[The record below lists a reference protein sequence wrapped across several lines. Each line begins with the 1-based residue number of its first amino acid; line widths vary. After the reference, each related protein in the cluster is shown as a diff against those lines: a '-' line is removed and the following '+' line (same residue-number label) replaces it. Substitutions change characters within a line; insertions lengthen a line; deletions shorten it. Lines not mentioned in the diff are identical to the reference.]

1 MINSLPTLNQLSSNV
16 RYFLLAFIV
25 CLTIGVTVGLV
36 YVWKTTSM
44 SPAGASEHY
53 SGSVVSGDLDIPE
66 KYPKSVE
73 SMLLTTHTHVIS
85 FAMIFLVLGGIFSLN
100 SLIKG
105 SLKTFVI
112 IEPFITVLG
121 TFGSIWG
128 MRYLSSVYSYLSIIF
143 GVMTYFTF
151 YFMVGVVLYDLILK
165 KN

>member
-16 RYFLLAFIV
+16 RYFLLVFIV
-25 CLTIGVTVGLV
+25 CLTIGFTVGLV

-53 SGSVVSGDLDIPE
+53 SGSVASGDLDIPE

>member
-1 MINSLPTLNQLSSNV
+1 MINSLPTLNQLSSDV
-16 RYFLLAFIV
+16 KYFLLVFIV

-53 SGSVVSGDLDIPE
+53 SGSAVSGDLDIPE

>member
-16 RYFLLAFIV
+16 RYFLLVFIV

-128 MRYLSSVYSYLSIIF
+128 MRYRSSVYSYLSIIF

>member
-16 RYFLLAFIV
+16 RYFLLVFIV
-25 CLTIGVTVGLV
+25 CLTIGFTVGLV

-128 MRYLSSVYSYLSIIF
+128 MRYLSSVYSYLSIIC

>member
-53 SGSVVSGDLDIPE
+53 SGSVASGDLDIPE

-128 MRYLSSVYSYLSIIF
+128 MKYLSSVYSYLSIIF

>member
-16 RYFLLAFIV
+16 RYFLLVFIV

>member
-16 RYFLLAFIV
+16 RYFLLVFIV

-128 MRYLSSVYSYLSIIF
+128 MRYLSSIYSYLSIIF

>member
-16 RYFLLAFIV
+16 RYFLLVFIV

-121 TFGSIWG
+121 TFGSNWG

>member
-1 MINSLPTLNQLSSNV
+1 
-16 RYFLLAFIV
+16 
-25 CLTIGVTVGLV
+25 
-36 YVWKTTSM
+36 M

-53 SGSVVSGDLDIPE
+53 SGSAVSGDLDIPE

-85 FAMIFLVLGGIFSLN
+85 FAMIFLVLGSIFSLN

>member
-16 RYFLLAFIV
+16 RYFLLVFIV

-53 SGSVVSGDLDIPE
+53 SGSAVSGDLDIPE

>member
-128 MRYLSSVYSYLSIIF
+128 MRNLSSVYSYLSIIF

>member
-53 SGSVVSGDLDIPE
+53 SGSVASGDLDIPE

>member
-1 MINSLPTLNQLSSNV
+1 MINSLPTLTQLSSNV
-16 RYFLLAFIV
+16 RYFLLGFIV

>member
-1 MINSLPTLNQLSSNV
+1 MNNALPRLVDLPQKIK
-16 RYFLLAFIV
+16 YFLVAFLV
-25 CLTIGVTVGLV
+25 LMTIGVTVGLV
-36 YVWKTTSM
+36 YVWETTSM
-44 SPAGASEHY
+44 SPVGASEHY

>member
-1 MINSLPTLNQLSSNV
+1 MINSLPTLNQLSSSV

-53 SGSVVSGDLDIPE
+53 SGSVASGDLDIPE

>member
-128 MRYLSSVYSYLSIIF
+128 MRYLFSVYSYLSIIF

>member
-16 RYFLLAFIV
+16 RYFLLVFIV
-25 CLTIGVTVGLV
+25 CLTIGFTVGLV

>member
-53 SGSVVSGDLDIPE
+53 SGSAVSGDLDIPE

>member
-1 MINSLPTLNQLSSNV
+1 MINSLPILNQLSSNV

-36 YVWKTTSM
+36 YVWETTSM

-73 SMLLTTHTHVIS
+73 GMLLTTHTHVIS

-105 SLKTFVI
+105 PLKTFFI
-112 IEPFITVLG
+112 IEPFVTVLG
-121 TFGSIWG
+121 TFSSIWG

>member
-16 RYFLLAFIV
+16 RYFLLVFIV
-25 CLTIGVTVGLV
+25 CLTIGGTVGLV

-53 SGSVVSGDLDIPE
+53 SGTVVSGDLDIPE

>member
-53 SGSVVSGDLDIPE
+53 SGSAVSGYLDIPE

>member
-1 MINSLPTLNQLSSNV
+1 MNNALPRLVDLPQKIK
-16 RYFLLAFIV
+16 YFLVAFLV
-25 CLTIGVTVGLV
+25 LMTIGVTVGLV
-36 YVWKTTSM
+36 YVWETTSM

-53 SGSVVSGDLDIPE
+53 SGSAVSGDLDIPE

>member
-1 MINSLPTLNQLSSNV
+1 MNSTLPRLVDLPQKIK
-16 RYFLLAFIV
+16 YFLVAFLV
-25 CLTIGVTVGLV
+25 LMTIGVTVGLV
-36 YVWKTTSM
+36 YVWETTSM
-44 SPAGASEHY
+44 SPVGASEHY
-53 SGSVVSGDLDIPE
+53 SGSAVSGDLDIPE

-73 SMLLTTHTHVIS
+73 GMLLTTHTHVIS

>member
-1 MINSLPTLNQLSSNV
+1 MNNALPRLVELPQKIK
-16 RYFLLAFIV
+16 YFLVAFLV
-25 CLTIGVTVGLV
+25 LMTIGVTVGLV
-36 YVWKTTSM
+36 YVWEPTSM
-44 SPAGASEHY
+44 SPAGASGHY

-85 FAMIFLVLGGIFSLN
+85 FAMIFLVLGSIFSLN

>member
-16 RYFLLAFIV
+16 RYFLLVFIV

-53 SGSVVSGDLDIPE
+53 SGSVASGDLDIPE

>member
-53 SGSVVSGDLDIPE
+53 SGSAISGDLDIPE

>member
-44 SPAGASEHY
+44 SPAGAAEHY